1 MVEHLQTHIPLL
13 GKIFERLAPKIG
25 AVVNLEP
32 TWKTA
37 GQIVFA
43 NGRKRY
49 FRYSS
54 IDLNPL
60 GASEIAKDK
69 DYARY
74 FMASLGYRAAPG
86 QTFFHPE
93 WAQMFAPDRGP
104 QFGWDCALE
113 MGLPVIVKPN
123 TGSQGRGVA
132 CVSSRRQFDDSVV
145 EIFKIDRVAIV
156 QPKLDGNDYR
166 VVVLD
171 SEVISA
177 YQRVPLNVTGD
188 GVSSIRDLMRVKQ
201 AGFVSIGR
209 DARIDPDDTRT
220 AAKLGRQDMS
230 LETVLPKGHVV
241 HLLDN
246 ANLSCGGDAIDV
258 TDRVSADFQRLCIQ
272 LAKDMGLRL
281 CGVDLIVSGTL
292 MDPSPDYAI
301 LEINAAPGLD
311 HYYAMTGERQ
321 RQIVE
326 DLYLKVLRSM
336 ATTGD

>member
-1 MVEHLQTHIPLL
+1 MTEQFKTHIPLL
-13 GKIFERLAPKIG
+13 GKIFEKLAPKIG

-32 TWKTA
+32 KWKTA

-60 GASEIAKDK
+60 GSSEIAKDK
-69 DYARY
+69 DYARH
-74 FMASLGYRAAPG
+74 FMAGLGYPAVPG
-86 QTFFHPE
+86 QTFFTPQ
-93 WAQMFAPDRGP
+93 WAQMFAPGRGP

-113 MGLPVIVKPN
+113 MGLPVILKPN
-123 TGSQGRGVA
+123 AGSQGRGVA
-132 CVSSRRQFDDSVV
+132 CVSSRQEFDDAVV

-156 QPKLDGNDYR
+156 QPKFNGNDYR

-188 GVSSIRDLMRVKQ
+188 GISSIRELLRVKQ
-201 AGFVSIGR
+201 TEFVSSGR
-209 DARIDPDDTRT
+209 DTRIDPDDTRT
-220 AAKLGRQDMS
+220 ASKLGRQGMS
-230 LETVLPKGHVV
+230 LETVLAKDRVV
-241 HLLDN
+241 QLLDN

-258 TDRVSADFQRLCIQ
+258 TDQVSADFQRLCVQ
-272 LAKDMGLRL
+272 LAKDMGLRF
-281 CGVDLIVSGTL
+281 CGVDLMVSGTL
-292 MDPSPDYAI
+292 IDPPSDYAI

-311 HYYAMTGERQ
+311 HYAMTGERQ

-336 ATTGD
+336 ETNGA

>member
-1 MVEHLQTHIPLL
+1 MSEHFHTHVPLL
-13 GKIFERLAPKIG
+13 GKIFEKLAPRIG

-32 TWKTA
+32 KWKTA

-69 DYARY
+69 DYARH
-74 FMASLGYRAAPG
+74 FMAGLGYPAVPG
-86 QTFFHPE
+86 QTFYHPE
-93 WAQMFAPDRGP
+93 WAKMFAPDCGP
-104 QFGWDCALE
+104 PFGWKCALE
-113 MGLPVIVKPN
+113 LGLPVILKPN
-123 TGSQGRGVA
+123 AGSQGRGVA
-132 CVSSRRQFDDSVV
+132 CVSSRQEFDDAVV

-156 QPKLDGNDYR
+156 QPKLSGNDYR

-171 SEVISA
+171 GEVISA

-188 GVSSIRDLMRVKQ
+188 GVSSIRELLRIKQ
-201 AGFVSIGR
+201 ADFVSIGR
-209 DARIDPDDTRT
+209 DTRINPDDSRT
-220 AAKLGRQDMS
+220 ASKLGRQDMS
-230 LETVLPKGHVV
+230 LETVPPRDRVV
-241 HLLDN
+241 QLLDN

-258 TDRVSADFQRLCIQ
+258 TDQVSADVRRLCTQ
-272 LAKDMGLRL
+272 LARDMGLRL
-281 CGVDLIVSGTL
+281 CGVDLMVSGTL
-292 MDPSPDYAI
+292 MDPLLDYAI

-311 HYYAMTGERQ
+311 HYAMTGERQ

-336 ATTGD
+336 ETTGD